1 MVVDPN
7 GFGIG
12 RDPANNYFV
21 SEDTQMSNFHAK
33 ITFDPTFNQNNG
45 GYFLEDVG
53 STNRTWLRLSA
64 EGQMS
69 QKFKIFVSDIIKIG
83 STVFLVQQIT

>member
-1 MVVDPN
+1 MVDPS

-33 ITFDPTFNQNNG
+33 ITHDETANNNEG
-45 GYFLEDVG
+45 GYSLEDVG

-64 EGQMS
+64 EGEMS
-69 QKFKIFVSDIIKIG
+69 
-83 STVFLVQQIT
+83 

>member
-1 MVVDPN
+1 
-7 GFGIG
+7 
-12 RDPANNYFV
+12 
-21 SEDTQMSNFHAK
+21 MSNFHAK
-33 ITFDPTFNQNNG
+33 ITFDEAANHGAG

-69 QKFKIFVSDIIKIG
+69 GVYKLVACDIIKIG
-83 STVFLVQQIT
+83 STVFLVQ

>member
-1 MVVDPN
+1 MMFQMGLSEFRVNIIHSKIELQVFEGPQRSQSVLVDPN

-33 ITFDPTFNQNNG
+33 ITCEQ
-45 GYFLEDVG
+45 
-53 STNRTWLRLSA
+53 
-64 EGQMS
+64 
-69 QKFKIFVSDIIKIG
+69 
-83 STVFLVQQIT
+83 

>member
-1 MVVDPN
+1 MDPQ

-33 ITFDPTFNQNNG
+33 ISFDSTANDGTG
-45 GYFLEDVG
+45 GYHLEDVG

-64 EGQMS
+64 EG
-69 QKFKIFVSDIIKIG
+69 
-83 STVFLVQQIT
+83 

>member
-1 MVVDPN
+1 MVDPS

-33 ITFDPTFNQNNG
+33 ITHDETANNNEG
-45 GYFLEDVG
+45 GYSLEDVG
-53 STNRTWLRLSA
+53 STNRTWLRRSA
-64 EGQMS
+64 EGEMS
-69 QKFKIFVSDIIKIG
+69 
-83 STVFLVQQIT
+83 